1 MISDYELQ
9 EHLNDGV
16 KRLYINYFQDVG
28 DGIKYKGEWSKDGKV
43 RDGIGTQVW
52 PDGSKFEGMWRNGQ
66 QHGKGRMTHADG
78 NIYQGDF
85 KYDKANGQGILM
97 NVDGAFYDGEW
108 KDD

>member
-1 MISDYELQ
+1 
-9 EHLNDGV
+9 
-16 KRLYINYFQDVG
+16 
-28 DGIKYKGEWSKDGKV
+28 
-43 RDGIGTQVW
+43 
-52 PDGSKFEGMWRNGQ
+52 MWRNGQ